1 LAREAAVTIGPDRSR
16 ALLWTALVLLGVACA
31 LWAWDLTTLV
41 RAALPAG
48 RVLAATLLG
57 AASLIATLVAMRA
70 RVRESRDRAMIDSA
84 LRASERKFAG
94 ILAIAADAIISVDDE
109 QRILHFNRGAEE
121 IFGWSESEVTGRPL
135 EQLLPERFRGTHSAH
150 IAHFSRSANVARRM
164 GERREIYGLR
174 KDGREFPAEA
184 SISRLESEGRQVFT
198 IVLRDITVRKQRED
212 DDRFLSRAGAVL
224 GASLDYES
232 TLRSVVH
239 LAVPYL
245 ADCCVLDVGDST
257 DALRRV
263 VSVHEDPDLTK
274 RLRVFETRHVDDPRW
289 PFPSAV
295 PFGEETI
302 VVRNALPA
310 DWARTE
316 APSEGYGA
324 LVETLGIH
332 AMLTLPLVARDR
344 LLGALTLLAT
354 DPERRYGPEQQAL
367 AESMVKLAALA
378 VDNAWLFQSA
388 RRVADARDEIL
399 GVVSHD
405 LRNPLSAIG
414 MCARVLL
421 DSPPEDAAARRE
433 LLAAILE
440 STGLMHRLI
449 QDLLDVSMIES
460 GHLTVNRQ
468 PESLERIIERVLAML
483 DQPALER
490 DIAVSVNLEPSLPR
504 VDVDGARIVQVLA
517 NLVANAVKFTESGG
531 RVSVGAR
538 REGEFV
544 VVEVTDTGVGIPAD
558 HLPHIFDRYWHAR
571 RTARTAGTGL
581 GLAIARGIVDAHGGQ
596 LWVESEVGK
605 GSTFS
610 FTVPVSVALIVGSAD
625 ATDRAL
631 SVTR

>member
-1 LAREAAVTIGPDRSR
+1 
-16 ALLWTALVLLGVACA
+16 
-31 LWAWDLTTLV
+31 
-41 RAALPAG
+41 
-48 RVLAATLLG
+48 
-57 AASLIATLVAMRA
+57 
-70 RVRESRDRAMIDSA
+70 
-84 LRASERKFAG
+84 
-94 ILAIAADAIISVDDE
+94 
-109 QRILHFNRGAEE
+109 
-121 IFGWSESEVTGRPL
+121 
-135 EQLLPERFRGTHSAH
+135 
-150 IAHFSRSANVARRM
+150 
-164 GERREIYGLR
+164 
-174 KDGREFPAEA
+174 
-184 SISRLESEGRQVFT
+184 
-198 IVLRDITVRKQRED
+198 
-212 DDRFLSRAGAVL
+212 
-224 GASLDYES
+224 
-232 TLRSVVH
+232 
-239 LAVPYL
+239 
-245 ADCCVLDVGDST
+245 
-257 DALRRV
+257 
-263 VSVHEDPDLTK
+263 
-274 RLRVFETRHVDDPRW
+274 
-289 PFPSAV
+289 
-295 PFGEETI
+295 
-302 VVRNALPA
+302 
-310 DWARTE
+310 
-316 APSEGYGA
+316 
-324 LVETLGIH
+324 
-332 AMLTLPLVARDR
+332 MLTLPLVARDR